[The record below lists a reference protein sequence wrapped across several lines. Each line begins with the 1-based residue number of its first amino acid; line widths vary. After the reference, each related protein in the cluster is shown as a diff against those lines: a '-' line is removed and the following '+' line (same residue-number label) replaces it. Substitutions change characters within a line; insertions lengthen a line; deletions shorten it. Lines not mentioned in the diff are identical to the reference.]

1 MPCPAMAQLAIAA
14 TAAAS
19 LQRTEGV
26 GFQCA
31 LQGPPNAVSCWGVN
45 DQGQLGQGDMVP
57 RPLTPE
63 QVLLGAPVQNI
74 TSGAHH
80 SCAVL
85 TNGQARAFDSAEFII
100 HIHIYLYYHLL
111 PIYDIYCIHAYNARC
126 ATLIWSRLRNPGPFA
141 WRNSPLAQVK
151 CWGGNRMGQ
160 LGTGDQLNRGD
171 REKQMGD
178 WLRPVARVP
187 QTS

>member
-19 LQRTEGV
+19 LHRTEGV

-45 DQGQLGQGDMVP
+45 DQGQLGQGDTVP

-100 HIHIYLYYHLL
+100 HIHIHIPLL
-111 PIYDIYCIHAYNARC
+111 PFITYILYILYTCI
-126 ATLIWSRLRNPGPFA
+126 
-141 WRNSPLAQVK
+141 
-151 CWGGNRMGQ
+151 
-160 LGTGDQLNRGD
+160 
-171 REKQMGD
+171 
-178 WLRPVARVP
+178 
-187 QTS
+187 